1 MVRPLATWF
10 LASRGGEHQVTSV
23 IIVPQGLLKDQ
34 VEECVVLVSKYGVFK
49 NVPLSR
55 FRALQPG
62 RCIKVMDVQGSDE
75 LLWAHRT
82 SETDALLVASKQG
95 KYCAPPLARIA
106 GARPSSR
113 RAVS

>member
-1 MVRPLATWF
+1 MEMEP
-10 LASRGGEHQVTSV
+10 
-23 IIVPQGLLKDQ
+23 
-34 VEECVVLVSKYGVFK
+34 YGVFK
-49 NVPLSR
+49 KVPLSR

-95 KYCAPPLARIA
+95 K
-106 GARPSSR
+106 
-113 RAVS
+113 